1 MTYIELLK
9 AASSTLY
16 VRVVDEGNDND
27 YVGATLRDWVLF
39 YGGGMDL
46 VDLDFITFTLE
57 DGDAVSEVITIKDL
71 DSSTDYYLEL
81 YDGEGELLYDGYGFE
96 TKSSSYVDLTPI
108 DLKTTRYNDGF
119 TFRFLACEDA
129 TSYEAKVVRNGVTTS
144 NTSSYP
150 TIRITGLDYCE
161 QYTVYCRAK
170 NSSKTGSWVFG
181 YPCTVAPPRP
191 IINSVDVVNKKI
203 SVAWS
208 LAEATSKELNIYF
221 ELENY
226 DTEDIEY
233 SDCISTTDASGV
245 YTFPAVDT
253 GDYYVTMWVGYQ
265 ATSTVELIC
274 LNGSN
279 EYKAGK
285 SVTVE
290 NERPTSWSWAGNDL
304 SASNSK
310 TALAYTAVTELLST
324 DNFSYKVWNDMVTK
338 VGEFLEYKEYYSEKI
353 GTNSF
358 GFTTTSKC
366 STVLNKAQMTSS
378 SRTLTATRFNALN
391 CCICKMKST
400 GIGKV
405 SKGDVVKGSYFTTL
419 MTKLNAIT

>member
-1 MTYIELLK
+1 MTYVELLK
-9 AASSTLY
+9 AASNTLY
-16 VRVVDEGNDND
+16 VRVVDEGNDNG
-27 YVGATLRDWVLF
+27 YVGETLRDWMLF
-39 YGGGMDL
+39 YGGGMDY

-57 DGDAVSEVITIKDL
+57 NGDAVSEVYTIEDL
-71 DSSTDYYLEL
+71 EPSTDYVLEL
-81 YDGEGELLYDGYGFE
+81 YDTDGELLFEEYGFV

-108 DLKTTRYNDGF
+108 NLQTTRYNDGF
-119 TFRFLACEDA
+119 TFRFLGCQDA

-144 NTSSYP
+144 NTASYP

-161 QYTVYCRAK
+161 QYTVHVRAK

-181 YPCTVAPPRP
+181 YPCTVAPPKP
-191 IINSVDVVNKKI
+191 VIASCDVSNKEI

-226 DTEDIEY
+226 DTEEIEY
-233 SDCISTTDASGV
+233 SDCISTTDSSGV

-253 GDYYVTMWVGYQ
+253 GDYYVTMWVGYW
-265 ATSTVELIC
+265 ASSTVELIC
-274 LNGSN
+274 LNGSS

-285 SVTVE
+285 SVTVT
-290 NERPTSWSWAGNDL
+290 NERPEDWSWTGNGL

-310 TALAYTAVTELLST
+310 TAAAYEAVTELLGT
-324 DNFSYKVWNDMVTK
+324 DQFSYKVWNDMVTK
-338 VGEFLEYKEYYSEKI
+338 VGEFLEYKEYYSAKI

-358 GFTTTSKC
+358 GFTTSTKC
-366 STVLNKAQMTSS
+366 STILNQAKMTSS

-405 SKGDVVKGSYFTTL
+405 SKGDTVRGSYFITL
-419 MTKLNAIT
+419 MSKLNAIT